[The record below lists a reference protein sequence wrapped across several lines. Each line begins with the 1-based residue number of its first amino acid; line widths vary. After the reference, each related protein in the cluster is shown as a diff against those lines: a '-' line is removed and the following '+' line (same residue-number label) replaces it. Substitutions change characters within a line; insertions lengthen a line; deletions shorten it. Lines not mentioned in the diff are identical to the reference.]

1 MKAARFEIYTTNPE
15 TGESGWG
22 IKFRYVL
29 GETVKE
35 AREALKS
42 TPNFDCVILFDFI
55 VDIGELGDGLNGDW
69 LNHLVTKGW
78 VDKVN

>member
-1 MKAARFEIYTTNPE
+1 MKVSRFEIYTTNPE
-15 TGESGWG
+15 TGESGWD

-42 TPNFDCVILFDFI
+42 TPNFDCVILFDFQI
-55 VDIGELGDGLNGDW
+55 ELDEVNEPMRSHLREYDW
-69 LNHLVTKGW
+69 A
-78 VDKVN
+78 DEII